1 MKCTQCQRRR
11 SSSPSS
17 DAFGSTGVKSVKD
30 RHHLSRET
38 DLIHHNQRK
47 GSEHKSYSL
56 IPSNQWSNTSPSPPV
71 MARDSISNNHPSSG
85 DNNHLN
91 PTLFSPSDSFFN
103 DRNHSVQQTGQEK
116 VTPKSRSDQ
125 QQMFMNFKTKSLPP
139 PPPSSGKD
147 ISSASSV
154 QKKWSCPF
162 CTFENWPR
170 AIKCSMCYTVKPNTS
185 SSRQDTL
192 LLVDSL
198 EKMSVE
204 DCQEKAEASG
214 GFLIDSSPTAVSG
227 VISTETKSGFTSDS
241 ETEDVDAMISSQ
253 NRRKDCNT
261 SMK

>member
-1 MKCTQCQRRR
+1 M
-11 SSSPSS
+11 
-17 DAFGSTGVKSVKD
+17 KD

-47 GSEHKSYSL
+47 GSDHKSYSL
-56 IPSNQWSNTSPSPPV
+56 IPSNQWSNTSPSPTV
-71 MARDSISNNHPSSG
+71 MTRDSISNNNPSG

-139 PPPSSGKD
+139 PPPSEGKD

-204 DCQEKAEASG
+204 DCQEKQR
-214 GFLIDSSPTAVSG
+214 LRVDSSLIPLQLQSL
-227 VISTETKSGFTSDS
+227 
-241 ETEDVDAMISSQ
+241 MSSQ
-253 NRRKDCNT
+253 QKPSLASLQTLRLKT
-261 SMK
+261 WMP